1 MAPKILT
8 CNQSLEVIH
17 DEVFFTQ
24 AATAADPDAAK
35 FSPSFELLLSKQW
48 QPVMDKERALR
59 RAILS
64 AQAQCA
70 GVDRRLDGWT
80 DRFHNALLIATNN
93 RRDVAD
99 YTRYFDGTPPSVLKR
114 PVLGTQL
121 QTQTGW
127 VASIKGSSVPQLA
140 TMGTELETLVA
151 EGHKAEQALRE
162 ARSKMKDF
170 RTIGESKALLDQ
182 VNSLRQ
188 ATFGSLATLVHEQPK
203 KRLASDWPASFFRH
217 DSSDRLTPD
226 AEKLALIE
234 ELATLRLTSAD
245 KESRLAEL
253 LAAEQLQAEQA
264 AQRRL
269 AAVKLQELESRAR
282 ATDTE
287 ALTLRIELA
296 QKPKA
301 RRHRLKR

>member
-24 AATAADPDAAK
+24 AATTADPDAAK

-64 AQAQCA
+64 AQAQRV

-140 TMGTELETLVA
+140 MLGTELETLVA

-170 RTIGESKALLDQ
+170 RTIGESKTLLDQ

-269 AAVKLQELESRAR
+269 AAVKLQELESRVR

-287 ALTLRIELA
+287 ALTLRAELA
-296 QKPKA
+296 KTPKL
-301 RRHRLKR
+301 RRRRLKR

>member
-8 CNQSLEVIH
+8 CNQSLEVVY

-35 FSPSFELLLSKQW
+35 HSPSFELLLSKQW
-48 QPVMDKERALR
+48 QPALDKERALR

-80 DRFHNALLIATNN
+80 DRFHNALLIATSNHRN
-93 RRDVAD
+93 VAD
-99 YTRYFDGTPPSVLKR
+99 YTRYFGGKPPSVLKR
-114 PVLGTQL
+114 PVLGAQL
-121 QTQTGW
+121 QTQSGW

-140 TMGTELETLVA
+140 MLGAELETLVA
-151 EGHKAEQALRE
+151 EGHKAEEALRE
-162 ARSKMKDF
+162 ARAKMKAF
-170 RTIGESKALLDQ
+170 RAVGERKALFDQ

-188 ATFGSLATLVHEQPK
+188 ATYGTLATLVHEQPK
-203 KRLASDWPASFFRH
+203 KRLGSDWPASFFRH
-217 DSSDRLTPD
+217 DSPERLTPE
-226 AEKLALIE
+226 AEKLVLIE
-234 ELATLRLTSAD
+234 ELATLRTTSAD
-245 KESRLAEL
+245 KERRLAEL
-253 LAAEQLQAEQA
+253 LAAEQREAEQA

-269 AAVKLQELESRAR
+269 AAAKLQELESRAR

-287 ALTLRIELA
+287 ALTLRAELTK
-296 QKPKA
+296 KPKP
-301 RRHRLKR
+301 RRPKR

>member
-24 AATAADPDAAK
+24 AATAADPEAAK

-48 QPVMDKERALR
+48 QPVMDKEQALR

-64 AQAQCA
+64 AQAQRA

-127 VASIKGSSVPQLA
+127 VASIKGSIVPQLA
-140 TMGTELETLVA
+140 MLGTELETLVA

-203 KRLASDWPASFFRH
+203 KRLASDWPARFFRH
-217 DSSDRLTPD
+217 DSSERLTPD

-269 AAVKLQELESRAR
+269 AAVKLQELESRVR

-287 ALTLRIELA
+287 ALTLRAELA
-296 QKPKA
+296 KTPKL
-301 RRHRLKR
+301 RRRRLKR

>member
-64 AQAQCA
+64 AQAQRA

-170 RTIGESKALLDQ
+170 RAIGERKALFDQ

>member
-8 CNQSLEVIH
+8 CNQSLEVVY

-48 QPVMDKERALR
+48 QPVVDKERALR

-64 AQAQCA
+64 AQTQCA

-93 RRDVAD
+93 RRNVAD
-99 YTRYFDGTPPSVLKR
+99 YTRYFGGKPPSVLKR
-114 PVLGTQL
+114 PVLGAQL
-121 QTQTGW
+121 QTLTGW

-140 TMGTELETLVA
+140 TLGTELETLVA
-151 EGHKAEQALRE
+151 EGHKAEQALRD
-162 ARSKMKDF
+162 ARDKMKDF
-170 RTIGESKALLDQ
+170 RAVGERKALFDQ
-182 VNSLRQ
+182 ANSLRQ

-203 KRLASDWPASFFRH
+203 KRLAADWPDGFFRH
-217 DSSDRLTPD
+217 DCSDRLTPD
-226 AEKLALIE
+226 AEKQALIE
-234 ELATLRLTSAD
+234 ELAALRTTSAD
-245 KESRLAEL
+245 KERRLAEL
-253 LAAEQLQAEQA
+253 LTAEQVEAEQA
-264 AQRRL
+264 AERSI
-269 AAVKLQELESRAR
+269 AAAKLKELESRAR

-287 ALTLRIELA
+287 ALTLRAELA
-296 QKPKA
+296 NKPKV
-301 RRHRLKR
+301 RRAKR

>member
-24 AATAADPDAAK
+24 AATAADPEAAK

-48 QPVMDKERALR
+48 QPVMDKEQALR

-64 AQAQCA
+64 AQAQRA

-127 VASIKGSSVPQLA
+127 VASIKGSIVPQLA
-140 TMGTELETLVA
+140 MLGTELETLVA

-203 KRLASDWPASFFRH
+203 KRLASDWPARFFRH
-217 DSSDRLTPD
+217 DSSERLTPD

-269 AAVKLQELESRAR
+269 AAVKLQELESRVR

-287 ALTLRIELA
+287 ALTLRAELA
-296 QKPKA
+296 KTPKL

>member
-24 AATAADPDAAK
+24 AATAADPEAAK

-48 QPVMDKERALR
+48 QPVMDKEQALR

-64 AQAQCA
+64 AQAQRA

-140 TMGTELETLVA
+140 MLGTELETLVA

-203 KRLASDWPASFFRH
+203 KRLASDWPARFFRH
-217 DSSDRLTPD
+217 DSSERLTPD

-269 AAVKLQELESRAR
+269 AAVKLQELESRVR

-287 ALTLRIELA
+287 ALTLRAELA
-296 QKPKA
+296 KTPKL
-301 RRHRLKR
+301 RRRRLKR

>member
-24 AATAADPDAAK
+24 AATAADPEAAK

-48 QPVMDKERALR
+48 QTVMDKEQALR

-64 AQAQCA
+64 AQAQRA

-140 TMGTELETLVA
+140 MLGTELETLVA

-203 KRLASDWPASFFRH
+203 KRLASDWPARFFRH
-217 DSSDRLTPD
+217 DSSERLTPD

-269 AAVKLQELESRAR
+269 AAVKLQELESRVR

-287 ALTLRIELA
+287 ALTLRAELA
-296 QKPKA
+296 KTPKL
-301 RRHRLKR
+301 RRRLKR

>member
-64 AQAQCA
+64 AQAQRA

>member
-24 AATAADPDAAK
+24 AATAADPEAAK

-48 QPVMDKERALR
+48 QPVMDKEQALR

-64 AQAQCA
+64 AQAQRA

-140 TMGTELETLVA
+140 MLGTELETLVA

-203 KRLASDWPASFFRH
+203 KRLASDWPARFFRH
-217 DSSDRLTPD
+217 DSSERLTPD

-269 AAVKLQELESRAR
+269 AAVKLQELESRVR

-287 ALTLRIELA
+287 ALTLRAELA
-296 QKPKA
+296 KTPKL
-301 RRHRLKR
+301 RRRLKR

>member
-8 CNQSLEVIH
+8 CNQSLEVLY
-17 DEVFFTQ
+17 DEVFLTQ

-48 QPVMDKERALR
+48 QPAVDKERALR

-80 DRFHNALLIATNN
+80 DRFHNALLISTNN
-93 RRDVAD
+93 RRNVAD
-99 YTRYFDGTPPSVLKR
+99 YTRYFGGEPPSVLKR

-121 QTQTGW
+121 QTVTGW
-127 VASIKGSSVPQLA
+127 VTSIKGSSVPQLA
-140 TMGTELETLVA
+140 TLGTELETLVA
-151 EGHKAEQALRE
+151 EAQKAEQALRD
-162 ARSKMKDF
+162 ARAKMKDF
-170 RTIGESKALLDQ
+170 RAIGERKALFDQ

-203 KRLASDWPASFFRH
+203 KRLASDWPNSFFRH

-226 AEKLALIE
+226 AEKLAIIE
-234 ELATLRLTSAD
+234 ELATLRTTSAD
-245 KESRLAEL
+245 KEHRLAEL
-253 LAAEQLQAEQA
+253 LAAEQLEAEQA
-264 AQRRL
+264 AKRSI
-269 AAVKLQELESRAR
+269 AAAKLQEIESRAR
-282 ATDTE
+282 ATDAE
-287 ALTLRIELA
+287 ALALRAELA
-296 QKPKA
+296 TRPKS
-301 RRHRLKR
+301 RRPRPKR